1 MDTLTRPE
9 PRTMSVE
16 EAAAALGIGRTMAYE
31 LARRG
36 ELPGVLRLGR
46 RLVVSRAALDRVL
59 VGDTPA
65 PSDQRRD
72 GAA

>member
-1 MDTLTRPE
+1 MDALARPE

-16 EAAAALGIGRTMAYE
+16 EAAAVLGIGRTVAYE

-36 ELPGVLRLGR
+36 ELPGVLRFGR
-46 RLVVSRAALDRVL
+46 RLVVSRAVLDRLLAGEAPV
-59 VGDTPA
+59 